1 MILSLGIQRLL
12 PVPTYWSR
20 HQVLTRRTISR
31 RHPVEAAVEVEV
43 VGVVVQGGRTART
56 RRRKNGY
63 GLGPAKLSTFAV
75 TFPTLFCLVPYS
87 HYWSSVS

>member
-31 RHPVEAAVEVEV
+31 RHPVVAVVEVEV
-43 VGVVVQGGRTART
+43 TCVVVQGEDGENAETEKWIWIRARKT
-56 RRRKNGY
+56 LNFRCDFSHSFLFGSMLSALLE
-63 GLGPAKLSTFAV
+63 LG
-75 TFPTLFCLVPYS
+75 
-87 HYWSSVS
+87 